1 MIDLETKRKRIETG
15 VKVAALLGVCA
26 ILAPFTYAILGGLG
40 ALIVCLAAVNLAPW
54 FGHRLANWRLMS

>member
-26 ILAPFTYAILGGLG
+26 IVAPFTYAILGVVLRPERAYRYGNRSVPKQFEGL
-40 ALIVCLAAVNLAPW
+40 
-54 FGHRLANWRLMS
+54 